1 METKEDKWLA
11 QALRESETSHP
22 ESIRPRDAPVSSAS
36 SVPGLVPRTRDTP
49 VGAREDG
56 LSRARC

>member
-1 METKEDKWLA
+1 METKEGMWLA

-36 SVPGLVPRTRDTP
+36 SVPGLVPHTWDTP
-49 VGAREDG
+49 AGARKDG
-56 LSRARC
+56 LSSARC